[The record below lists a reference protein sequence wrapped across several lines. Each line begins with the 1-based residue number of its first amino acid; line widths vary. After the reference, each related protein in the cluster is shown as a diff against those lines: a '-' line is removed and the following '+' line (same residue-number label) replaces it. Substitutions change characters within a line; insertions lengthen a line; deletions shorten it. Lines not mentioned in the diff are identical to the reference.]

1 MPESPPKSIPPAEA
15 RDRVTIMDVA
25 RRAGLSRSAT
35 AYALK
40 DAPNIA
46 KATRERVKQIAEEM
60 GYRPDPL
67 LSKLMAHLHD
77 GRTKRYL
84 GKIAFINPDANRDF
98 VRITPALRAFF
109 DDAGARARALGYE
122 TEEFWLHE
130 PGLNPRRLARVLL
143 ARGIRGIVLGDMETR
158 TPLPDFPWEH
168 FSAVTVGY
176 SVVQPSLA
184 RVVPHHYRNTLLALE
199 RVLAAGYRR
208 PGLLTLHRQEDAMVR
223 LHVAAFMAHQE
234 ELPATER
241 VRLMNSPVMTPA
253 TIRAWFDEQR
263 PDVILTT
270 NYPAKIHL
278 AEAGIRVPRDVALV
292 SLLRWDEETGIA
304 GVRPGFERL
313 GTVAIN
319 QLVSLLQHDER
330 GIPANCTTL
339 ELEGRW
345 TDGPSMPSAGAGR
358 AAKRL

>member
-1 MPESPPKSIPPAEA
+1 MPSVSNSSSEKNRRI
-15 RDRVTIMDVA
+15 TILDVA
-25 RRAGLSRSAT
+25 RRAGLSRSGA

-40 DAPNIA
+40 DDPHVS
-46 KATRERVKQIAEEM
+46 KATRVRVQQIAAEM

-67 LSKLMAHLHD
+67 LSKLMAHLHG
-77 GRTKRYL
+77 GRAKRHL

-98 VRITPALRAFF
+98 VRVTPALSAFF
-109 DDAGARARALGYE
+109 EDAGARALSLGYE
-122 TEEFWLHE
+122 TEMFWLHE
-130 PGLNPRRLARVLL
+130 PGRSPRRLARMLL
-143 ARGIRGIVLGDMETR
+143 ARGIRGIVVGDMETR
-158 TPLPDFPWEH
+158 GRLPEFPWEH
-168 FSAVTVGY
+168 FAAVTVGY
-176 SVVQPSLA
+176 SVVRPILP
-184 RVVPHHYRNTLLALE
+184 RVVPHHYRNTVTAVE
-199 RVLAAGYRR
+199 RVLAAGYGR

-223 LHVAAFMAHQE
+223 LHVAAFMAFQE
-234 ELPATER
+234 ELPPENR

-253 TIRAWFDEQR
+253 TIRTWFDEQR

-292 SLLRWDEETGIA
+292 SLLRWDEEAGIA

-330 GIPANCTTL
+330 GIPENCTTV
-339 ELEGRW
+339 ELEGHW
-345 TDGPSMPSAGAGR
+345 TNGASMPAR
-358 AAKRL
+358 KRVREKPRRT